1 MKIDPLIQWM
11 AENKDLL
18 NVTEVLA
25 PMWEKGL
32 PHLVIVLES
41 STWNRVKARACVE
54 PALGCVK
61 EDETKRTA
69 WAPSALLSKSVKRR
83 LYVQTKAGKTS
94 RKLSKEVGAAGSQVR
109 EDA

>member
-1 MKIDPLIQWM
+1 MKIDPIIQWM
-11 AENKDLL
+11 TENKDLL

-25 PMWEKGL
+25 PMWEKGR

-61 EDETKRTA
+61 EDETKRTS
-69 WAPSALLSKSVKRR
+69 WTPSALLSKSVKRR
-83 LYVQTKAGKTS
+83 LYVQTKAGKTA
-94 RKLSKEVGAAGSQVR
+94 RKPAKAGMAKGSQVR
-109 EDA
+109 EGA